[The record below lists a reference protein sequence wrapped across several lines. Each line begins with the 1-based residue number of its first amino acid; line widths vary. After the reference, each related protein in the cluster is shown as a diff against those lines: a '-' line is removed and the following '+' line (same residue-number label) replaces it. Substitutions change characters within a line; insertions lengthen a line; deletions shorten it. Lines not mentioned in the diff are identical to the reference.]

1 MTAGASWGTLVAM
14 NTQRTS
20 IIREIGLFL
29 LLTALLE
36 AGLVGVVLAEDVSM
50 TAIDDASALGQAA
63 LFGQAF
69 APGIA
74 GLAARLICTGS
85 VRGLGL
91 GRGRDRRLTAL
102 AYLVP
107 IAYTLVAYALLFAV
121 GAGELDPASLAKH
134 GPIAD
139 APAGV
144 GALAAAALALTLGM
158 VPLTILA
165 LGEEIGWRGLMTR
178 RLAEVMPLPRVV
190 LWTGLAW
197 SAFHLPLLLL
207 VPGAVEGAPKAY
219 AIALFTVGL
228 LAISYPM
235 AWLTIR
241 TGSIWPATV
250 MHAAMNAALYMVAEP
265 LTKRTGEATDWLA
278 RDTGALLVLATV
290 AAAAAWWSRTSGRGP
305 RLRTAVATTACLAVV
320 AGAVAVSP
328 AAAKP
333 GFGFTTAKF
342 RIEVKGVQTTAWRAD
357 RPLGSA
363 ACDVGWRGEG
373 TEVVRFA
380 SKPVVAKAT
389 AYKSYDPLFSVGKR
403 HGAGLEMPAR
413 VTRRSDFKEFAN
425 ECTDGDG
432 KEGVTPPAPD
442 CGRRKVTID
451 AEVKFERGRLLVD
464 RSRDPFV
471 PLPPYRNCKVWGTAY
486 PALLWRDGGNAI
498 GKSLSARRLF
508 GGPKVR
514 TITVGRR
521 FDHKSA
527 ELWHETTLKYTVT
540 LTRIGKVRSH

>member
-14 NTQRTS
+14 NTKRTS
-20 IIREIGLFL
+20 IIREVGLFL

-36 AGLVGVVLAEDVSM
+36 AGLVSIVLAEDVNM

-69 APGIA
+69 APAIA
-74 GLAARLICTGS
+74 ALVARLVCTGS
-85 VRGLGL
+85 VRGLGF

-107 IAYTLVAYALLFAV
+107 IAYTLAAYALLFAV
-121 GAGELDPASLAKH
+121 GAGTFDPAGLAEE

-139 APAGV
+139 APAGI
-144 GALAAAALALTLGM
+144 GALVTAALALTLGM
-158 VPLTILA
+158 VPLGIMA

-178 RLAEVMPLPRVV
+178 RLAEVMPVSRVT

-197 SAFHLPLLLL
+197 SAFHFPLLFL
-207 VPGAVEGAPKAY
+207 VPGAVEGVPKAW
-219 AIALFTVGL
+219 AVVLFTVGL
-228 LAISYPM
+228 VAISYPM

-241 TGSIWPATV
+241 TDSIWPATV
-250 MHAAMNAALYMVAEP
+250 MHAAMNAVLYMVADP
-265 LTKRTGEATDWLA
+265 LTERTGEATDWLA
-278 RDTGALLVLATV
+278 GETGVLLTLTMV
-290 AAAAAWWSRTSGRGP
+290 AAGAAWWWRTGGRSP
-305 RLRTAVATTACLAVV
+305 RLRTAFATTACLALV
-320 AGAVAVSP
+320 AGVAAAGP

-342 RIEVKGVQTTAWRAD
+342 RVEVAGVQTTAWKAD
-357 RPLGSA
+357 RPLGSS
-363 ACDVGWRGEG
+363 ACDVGWKGEG

-380 SKPVVAKAT
+380 SKPVVAKVT
-389 AYKSYDPLFSVGKR
+389 AYKAYDPLFSVGKQQ
-403 HGAGLEMPAR
+403 GAILEMSAR
-413 VTRRSDFKEFAN
+413 LTRRSDFKEFAS

-432 KEGVTPPAPD
+432 KGGVTPPAPD
-442 CGRRKVTID
+442 CGRRNVTID

-486 PALLWRDGGNAI
+486 PALLWRDGNNAI

-508 GGPKVR
+508 GGPRVR

-540 LTRIGKVRSH
+540 LTRIGNVRSY